1 VSIRDVISL
10 NCIGTLI
17 QMADSPKAP
26 SLPPTHPVPSRPLS
40 PPRKNVPTKKT
51 GYLVGTGGE
60 RRKALEEEFE
70 CAIVI
75 TGHGS
80 GSRDP
85 KLLGHGLPH
94 LLVTMTGT
102 DVRSLGRLRRS
113 FENRLIDYVIEKSP
127 TNKRDDVE
135 GGGEEGGEEKFVRPP
150 PSLGRLLY
158 SLGISAADASPRT
171 RDRRPDRTVLARSP
185 TLPSLYDRLRH
196 EGGGDDDDGV
206 ETELKT
212 RKVWM
217 NVCELPQDT
226 TTHEYHGRFLASKSL
241 RTYYREHFKCK
252 VDVFGVW
259 GDDGKGMGGGVEDMM
274 CAPYVMVTSDE
285 KVNVDKCLVHIE
297 HRIREH
303 EEKFKMKRACGRRVL
318 RGEKP
323 QPSMELSLESGL
335 STPR

>member
-1 VSIRDVISL
+1 M
-10 NCIGTLI
+10 I
-17 QMADSPKAP
+17 QIMDSPQAP
-26 SLPPTHPVPSRPLS
+26 SFPHIPNHRPPLYPPPQKKSTS
-40 PPRKNVPTKKT
+40 PKNT
-51 GYLVGTGGE
+51 GYLVGTGRE
-60 RRKALEEEFE
+60 RLKALEEEHE

-80 GSRDP
+80 GSRDR
-85 KLLGHGLPH
+85 KLPGHGLPH

-113 FENRLIDYVIEKSP
+113 FEHRLINYVIENSP
-127 TNKRDDVE
+127 TNKRDEVE
-135 GGGEEGGEEKFVRPP
+135 GGGEKVVRPP

-158 SLGISAADASPRT
+158 SLGISHADSSPRT
-171 RDRRPDRTVLARSP
+171 KDRRPDRTVLARSP

-196 EGGGDDDDGV
+196 EGGDDDGL
-206 ETELKT
+206 ETEFKT

-217 NVCELPQDT
+217 NVCELPKDPT
-226 TTHEYHGRFLASKSL
+226 TLEHHGRFLASKSL
-241 RTYYREHFKCK
+241 RTYYRDHFKCR

-259 GDDGKGMGGGVEDMM
+259 GDDGEGMGGGMEDMM

-303 EEKFKMKRACGRRVL
+303 EEKFKVKRACGRRVL
-318 RGEKP
+318 KGDKP
-323 QPSMELSLESGL
+323 QASMESSLESGL
-335 STPR
+335 STPRK